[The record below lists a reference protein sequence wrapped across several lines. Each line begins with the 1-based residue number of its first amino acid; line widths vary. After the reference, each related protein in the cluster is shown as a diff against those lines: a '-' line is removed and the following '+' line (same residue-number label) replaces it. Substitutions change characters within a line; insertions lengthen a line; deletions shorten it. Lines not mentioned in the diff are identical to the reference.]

1 MKYELRMIEENSNG
15 EVVRNK
21 LITST
26 NFYERAVNMFNIKTT
41 KVAWIKSGKNKLVLL
56 EDEKEHRRY
65 EF

>member
-26 NFYERAVNMFNIKTT
+26 NFYERAINMFNIKTT

>member
-1 MKYELRMIEENSNG
+1 MKYELRIIEENSNG

-21 LITST
+21 LIMST

-56 EDEKEHRRY
+56 EDEKERRRY